1 MSKVAVNMKKRTISP
16 TASDRSMSDEDM
28 MPPPTLK
35 RQKRTY
41 KPSSKNKL
49 VGTKVTAYTPKTDA
63 DGKKEAA
70 AEKSANK
77 VIKQAV
83 VLRTAMVYRA
93 LRGDICPRSK
103 NYNLAVGAGIPP
115 IARGWRER
123 LAISNNEDRFDLA
136 LRLLAEAY
144 VIVSVAK
151 CMAQDEKL
159 AMIRDLDTFYVQALE
174 ISRVDCP
181 ALKQHEAETEQI
193 YAKITNRLS
202 GLALNVAKS
211 ILDIGMGR
219 LISLDKETR
228 RLFLRLQLLVLQA
241 RRMDRNSDVIEMGR
255 SLLTLIFLDDRFEGK
270 NISPSKS
277 SASLKQMIGMIMKKH
292 ALSVIHEESKQ

>member
-1 MSKVAVNMKKRTISP
+1 MKKRTISP

-41 KPSSKNKL
+41 KPNSNNKL
-49 VGTKVTAYTPKTDA
+49 VETKVTAYTLQPGANDN
-63 DGKKEAA
+63 KKEAA
-70 AEKSANK
+70 GKPANK
-77 VIKQAV
+77 VVKQAV

-159 AMIRDLDTFYVQALE
+159 AMIRDLDTFYVQ
-174 ISRVDCP
+174 
-181 ALKQHEAETEQI
+181 
-193 YAKITNRLS
+193 LS
-202 GLALNVAKS
+202 KFHVW
-211 ILDIGMGR
+211 I
-219 LISLDKETR
+219 
-228 RLFLRLQLLVLQA
+228 V
-241 RRMDRNSDVIEMGR
+241 
-255 SLLTLIFLDDRFEGK
+255 
-270 NISPSKS
+270 
-277 SASLKQMIGMIMKKH
+277 H
-292 ALSVIHEESKQ
+292 

>member
-28 MPPPTLK
+28 MPPPNIEATK
-35 RQKRTY
+35 ANIQAST
-41 KPSSKNKL
+41 NKL
-49 VGTKVTAYTPKTDA
+49 VETKVTAYTPKTDA

-123 LAISNNEDRFDLA
+123 LAISNNEDRFD
-136 LRLLAEAY
+136 
-144 VIVSVAK
+144 
-151 CMAQDEKL
+151 
-159 AMIRDLDTFYVQALE
+159 
-174 ISRVDCP
+174 P
-181 ALKQHEAETEQI
+181 
-193 YAKITNRLS
+193 
-202 GLALNVAKS
+202 
-211 ILDIGMGR
+211 
-219 LISLDKETR
+219 SL
-228 RLFLRLQLLVLQA
+228 
-241 RRMDRNSDVIEMGR
+241 
-255 SLLTLIFLDDRFEGK
+255 
-270 NISPSKS
+270 
-277 SASLKQMIGMIMKKH
+277 ASLGGSLCHRLGCKMHG
-292 ALSVIHEESKQ
+292 AR